1 MISLLNILILSGCS
15 QGWSVA
21 NLELTPQDTVTNTVF
36 IEVMGTDSVL
46 HYYHGRVYETSN
58 WCWVH
63 HQYEMSGKPDTARSY
78 RTAILDDNAIV
89 SINLK
94 WLAQGCVLV
103 AVLVYGYWQIE
114 NRIKSLENKVA
125 NANEQI
131 GDLLNKHIVEERTQ
145 RQELAEKVAFYEK
158 ELNLN
163 PFSWGKRKKK

>member
-1 MISLLNILILSGCS
+1 
-15 QGWSVA
+15 
-21 NLELTPQDTVTNTVF
+21 
-36 IEVMGTDSVL
+36 
-46 HYYHGRVYETSN
+46 
-58 WCWVH
+58 
-63 HQYEMSGKPDTARSY
+63 MSEKPDTARSY
-78 RTAILDDNAIV
+78 RATVLDDNAIV

-114 NRIKSLENKVA
+114 SRIQSLENQVA
-125 NANEQI
+125 TADEQI
-131 GDLLNKHIVEERTQ
+131 EDLLSKHIVEERSQ